1 MLTRCVY
8 SSCGSVQREVYMQ
21 GFVHVKFSP
30 LNVLRLQICGSIG
43 TLTFRFITA
52 EICLNT
58 FLLLHHTEK
67 GRKYQ
72 YFKHRP

>member
-58 FLLLHHTEK
+58 FLFISFILSTVLK
-67 GRKYQ
+67 LIGCG
-72 YFKHRP
+72 PM